1 MSESVSVAIRVR
13 PLTEREEKENSESVW
28 VVDKERSSISQTGS
42 PHSAVYDHVF
52 DGDDTNENVYK
63 MVCKHVVTSAMEGI
77 NGTIFAYGQTS
88 SGKTFTMRGE
98 LKNPG
103 VTPRAILDMVAII
116 ENSADR
122 EYLIHVSYLEIYNE
136 EIQDLLSPKNYEMKI
151 LQDYQGNLI
160 ISGLTRAVVN
170 SPKEFL
176 TMFDDGN
183 LHRHTGSTAMND
195 ESSRS
200 HTIFQLHIESRKKN
214 SDDQAVRV
222 SCLNLVD
229 LAGSERQS
237 LTKST
242 GDRLVEGCHI
252 NKSLL
257 TLGKVIRQLS
267 EKKTTTRPTFF
278 PTTPNSTGNG

>member
-1 MSESVSVAIRVR
+1 
-13 PLTEREEKENSESVW
+13 
-28 VVDKERSSISQTGS
+28 
-42 PHSAVYDHVF
+42 
-52 DGDDTNENVYK
+52 
-63 MVCKHVVTSAMEGI
+63 
-77 NGTIFAYGQTS
+77 
-88 SGKTFTMRGE
+88 
-98 LKNPG
+98 
-103 VTPRAILDMVAII
+103 
-116 ENSADR
+116 
-122 EYLIHVSYLEIYNE
+122 
-136 EIQDLLSPKNYEMKI
+136 
-151 LQDYQGNLI
+151 
-160 ISGLTRAVVN
+160 
-170 SPKEFL
+170 
-176 TMFDDGN
+176 
-183 LHRHTGSTAMND
+183 MND

-267 EKKTTTRPTFF
+267 EKKTPAHIPYRDSKLTRILQPALGGNARTAIVCNV
-278 PTTPNSTGNG
+278 TPSNHHIDETKSTLQFANRAKLIENTAHVNEIVDDQTRILRLQREVDILKAEREKCGA